1 MSTLTQP
8 RRDPIDEAR
17 RLLATG
23 GTKGGNTYYA
33 CPESASRQALELLT
47 AAGGTDAHD
56 DEGRALCTRAYRWLG
71 DTSSAW
77 TLLGDVT
84 DTDSPELIAE
94 AGWLA
99 VDDEDYVA
107 ARWYFEVV
115 LDRCPRLP
123 DAVSGMVSAL
133 LTTRGPDKAEELIY
147 QLVGNDAIDSFS
159 EHIERGW
166 IRLADEDYTSALDE
180 FEIARAERP
189 DSLDAA
195 LGRIAILRD
204 SGRYKEAQQ
213 LCEDARA
220 RFPTSTACR
229 VYLGWIELA
238 QGRYEA
244 ALASF
249 VEARELNS
257 LFADAIEGQLASLR
271 NLDRTWEARK
281 IIDDLP
287 AHLIQLRGI
296 RTEAGFANF
305 QAGAYAAA
313 EEAFADAER
322 RDVWIKHKPEPWQ
335 NYLTHARW
343 RSLRI
348 PWVRHL
354 REHIER
360 QAAETMAAAGEFEL
374 AAVVDD
380 LPDWQDSGSPD
391 DSAALK
397 DKVRGH
403 VLDGLWREQLIHATE
418 SLLNRAHRLW
428 LVVWLGVAAGFA
440 ALYLVTTPPLLWP
453 AVGVALIYGAAF
465 GVVAVAV
472 TKSVDILL
480 TDRAILKAVTTISVV
495 AGGVA
500 ASLLSF
506 TNSTAEERPLVVAAA
521 AGIIVALLLLWGPI
535 YGWYGANAGIRA
547 FRLRRLERAHPDEV
561 ISLELVR
568 LIFQM
573 DYPPAW
579 HELARRQQWSET
591 LERIAR
597 TLERALAR
605 AVPRTDRA
613 TGWVDEMVRG
623 IGTGLRNIRG
633 QVLAPDSGTPDAVIT
648 TLSSMVVNIA
658 GGRWRQLP
666 SKETVSV
673 RERITWLRVQRYLQ
687 ALVAAGLPALI
698 YWIYQTFI
706 APPEYQLPD
715 WMGLV
720 VYVAWPA
727 ITILVHIDPHFFDK
741 LSAVRGSGE
750 SIREARRP
758 GR

>member
-8 RRDPIDEAR
+8 RQDPIEEAR

-23 GTKGGNTYYA
+23 GTKGGNSYYA

-47 AAGGTDAHD
+47 AAGGTEAQD
-56 DEGRALCTRAYRWLG
+56 DQVRALCARAYRWLG
-71 DTSSAW
+71 HIGNAW
-77 TLLGDVT
+77 SLLDHVT
-84 DTDSPELIAE
+84 DTDSPELFAE

-99 VDDEDYVA
+99 VDYEEYA
-107 ARWYFEVV
+107 AAHEFFEVV
-115 LDRCPRLP
+115 LDRNPRLP

-133 LTTRGPDKAEELIY
+133 LATHGPAEADDLIE
-147 QLVGNDAIDSFS
+147 QLVLADAINPYS
-159 EHIERGW
+159 EHVERGW

-180 FEIARAERP
+180 FESACVERP
-189 DSLDAA
+189 NSLDAA
-195 LGRIAILRD
+195 LGRIVCLRD
-204 SGRYKEAQQ
+204 LGRYTEAQQ

-220 RFPTSTACR
+220 KFPTSAACR

-238 QGRYEA
+238 QGHYEA
-244 ALASF
+244 ALANF
-249 VEARELNS
+249 FEARELNS
-257 LFADAIEGQLASLR
+257 AFPDAIDGQLASLR

-281 IIDDLP
+281 IIHELP
-287 AHLIQLRGI
+287 AHLVQLRSLRI
-296 RTEAGFANF
+296 EAGFTNF

-313 EEAFADAER
+313 EEAFADAAQ
-322 RDVWIKHKPEPWQ
+322 RDVWVKQKPEPWQ
-335 NYLTHARW
+335 DYATNVRW

-348 PWVRHL
+348 PWLRHVR
-354 REHIER
+354 EGIER
-360 QAAETMAAAGEFEL
+360 RAAATMATSGEFEL
-374 AAVVDD
+374 TAVVDD
-380 LPDWQDSGSPD
+380 LPGWHDSSNPD
-391 DSAALK
+391 HAAALK

-418 SLLNRAHRLW
+418 SVLIGRYRWW
-428 LVVWLGVAAGFA
+428 LVVWLGVAVGFG

-453 AVGVALIYGAAF
+453 MVSVAVIYGAAF
-465 GVVAVAV
+465 GAVGFAV
-472 TKSVDILL
+472 SKSADILL
-480 TDRAILKAVTTISVV
+480 TDQAILKAVLTITVV
-495 AGGVA
+495 AGGIAV
-500 ASLLSF
+500 SLLSITDGTF
-506 TNSTAEERPLVVAAA
+506 EERPLVVAAA
-521 AGIIVALLLLWGPI
+521 AGIVVALFLLWVPI

-547 FRLRRLERAHPDEV
+547 FRLRRLERHHPDEV

-568 LIFQM
+568 LISQM
-573 DYPPAW
+573 DYRPAW
-579 HELARRQQWSET
+579 HELARRRQWSDS

-597 TLERALAR
+597 TLEHALAR

-623 IGTGLRNIRG
+623 VGTGLRHLRG

-648 TLSSMVVNIA
+648 TLGSMVVNVA

-666 SKETVSV
+666 SKESVSV

-715 WMGLV
+715 WVGLV

-741 LSAVRGSGE
+741 LSAVRGTGE
-750 SIREARRP
+750 SIREGRRP